1 MAPLSS
7 ALKRA
12 SRASGFQLST
22 ILTSENVQVIVGEE
36 GREFTIAR
44 ELLASCSHYF
54 RDRLD
59 ATAVLKQQNAQF
71 NILWLEDQDPEMFE
85 LFTYWLHQ
93 RHSSSNN
100 NNNNINASKKQDFRA
115 ILDDAVRNDY
125 AEELQWDLVNLH
137 LFAAHVIEVPALQD
151 AAMDAVQDLHLMCNW
166 DISSKLVRHVY
177 VDCDADASCRLR
189 KWIVAMT
196 AWTLGGGFERPGT
209 AQQMQD
215 LFEGCPDFWRDYVAH
230 ISKISKSRV
239 RIATKNPQLRL
250 PSNNLRNEE
259 RQFGFRQ
266 CSFHTHRSIVK
277 QGRCPHV
284 KEQLL
289 LQHQKQMQ
297 QQHLRPAALA
307 LRSPVSDSDS
317 SESEFDSTYGIRD
330 ELSPRS
336 TIFDLYLGMP

>member
-1 MAPLSS
+1 MAPKSS

-12 SRASGFQLST
+12 SRAGRFSLST
-22 ILTSENVQVIVGEE
+22 ILTSENVQVFVGEE
-36 GREFTIAR
+36 SREFVIAR
-44 ELLASCSHYF
+44 ELLASCSPYF

-85 LFTYWLHQ
+85 LFTYWLYQ
-93 RHSSSNN
+93 RNDGST
-100 NNNNINASKKQDFRA
+100 SKKDFRA
-115 ILDDAVRNDY
+115 IIDDSICNDY

-137 LFAAHVIEVPALQD
+137 LFAAYVVEVPALQD
-151 AAMDAVQDLHLMCNW
+151 AAMDAIQDLHLMCNW
-166 DISSKLVRHVY
+166 DISSKFVRHVY
-177 VDCDADASCRLR
+177 VDCDPDASCRLR

-209 AQQMQD
+209 AQQMHD

-250 PSNNLRNEE
+250 PSNHLRNDE

-266 CSFHTHRSIVK
+266 CSFHTHRSLVK

-284 KEQLL
+284 KA
-289 LQHQKQMQ
+289 Q
-297 QQHLRPAALA
+297 QQQQEQQQYHHQRSVALA
-307 LRSPVSDSDS
+307 LRSPVSDEDS
-317 SESEFDSTYGIRD
+317 SESELESTFGRD
-330 ELSPRS
+330 VLSPRS
-336 TIFDLYLGMP
+336 TIFELYLGMP

>member
-1 MAPLSS
+1 MAPTNS

-12 SRASGFQLST
+12 SRASRFSLST
-22 ILTSENVQVIVGEE
+22 ILTSENVQVLVGEE
-36 GREFTIAR
+36 SREFIIAR
-44 ELLASCSHYF
+44 ELLAACSPYF

-71 NILWLEDQDPEMFE
+71 NILWLEDEDPEMFE

-93 RHSSSNN
+93 RNDSS
-100 NNNNINASKKQDFRA
+100 ISKKDFRA
-115 ILDDAVRNDY
+115 IIDDSICNDY

-137 LFAAHVIEVPALQD
+137 IFAARVIEVPALQD

-177 VDCDADASCRLR
+177 VDCDPDASCRLR

-209 AQQMQD
+209 
-215 LFEGCPDFWRDYVAH
+215 GCPDFWRDYVAH

-250 PSNNLRNEE
+250 PSNRLRNDE

-266 CSFHTHRSIVK
+266 CSFHTHRSVVK

-284 KEQLL
+284 KAQQQQQQQREQ
-289 LQHQKQMQ
+289 Q
-297 QQHLRPAALA
+297 QQHLRPMALA
-307 LRSPVSDSDS
+307 LRSPVSDEDS
-317 SESEFDSTYGIRD
+317 SESELESAYGRNV
-330 ELSPRS
+330 LSPRS
-336 TIFDLYLGMP
+336 TIFELYLGMP

>member
-12 SRASGFQLST
+12 TRASGFQLST

-44 ELLASCSHYF
+44 ELLASCSPYF

-93 RHSSSNN
+93 RHNRS
-100 NNNNINASKKQDFRA
+100 IDARKDFRA
-115 ILDDAVRNDY
+115 ILDDSVRNDY
-125 AEELQWDLVNLH
+125 AEELQWDLINLH
-137 LFAAHVIEVPALQD
+137 LFAANVIEVPALQD
-151 AAMDAVQDLHLMCNW
+151 DAMDAVQDLHLMCNW
-166 DISSKLVRHVY
+166 DISSQLVRHVY

-209 AQQMQD
+209 AQQMHD

-284 KEQLL
+284 KAQLL
-289 LQHQKQMQ
+289 QREQ
-297 QQHLRPAALA
+297 QRQRPAALA
-307 LRSPVSDSDS
+307 LRSPVSDADS
-317 SESEFDSTYGIRD
+317 SESEFESTYGIRD
-330 ELSPRS
+330 KLSPRS
-336 TIFDLYLGMP
+336 TIFELYLGMP